1 VQSYPVEIVVLC
13 VAAAVAT
20 AVVSDT
26 MVAVAVDKV
35 VLPGDNIRELTDSQ
49 VGMSFVL
56 TANDTTDSVVGVILL
71 LLLLL

>member
-1 VQSYPVEIVVLC
+1 MQSYPVEIVVLC

>member
-1 VQSYPVEIVVLC
+1 MEIVVLC

-20 AVVSDT
+20 AVVSET

-49 VGMSFVL
+49 VGLSIVL
-56 TANDTTDSVVGVILL
+56 AANDAADSVVVIT
-71 LLLLL
+71 